1 MSGEHLSQIEGI
13 RIVPTTLTRTAD
25 ADARIRLP
33 KKFANAKVV
42 VQIQPAKTSALR
54 TRKGGAKT
62 GFIEESITRLSDAD
76 RDRFLELL
84 DSPPKPNAALK
95 KAMAKYRAS
104 HG

>member
-1 MSGEHLSQIEGI
+1 MVFKVVSVTERT

-25 ADARIRLP
+25 ANARIKLP

-42 VQIQPAKTSALR
+42 VQIQPSKTSAAR
-54 TRKGGAKT
+54 TRRGAAKGR
-62 GFIEESITRLSDAD
+62 FVEESITRLSDAD
-76 RDRFLELL
+76 RDRFLQLL
-84 DSPPKPNAALK
+84 ESPPKPNASLK

>member
-1 MSGEHLSQIEGI
+1 MLI
-13 RIVPTTLTRTAD
+13 TLTRMAD
-25 ADARIRLP
+25 ADGRIKLP
-33 KKFANAKVV
+33 KKFANVKVV
-42 VQIQPAKTSALR
+42 VQIQPATMSTLR
-54 TRKGGAKT
+54 TRKTSKGR
-62 GFIEESITRLSDAD
+62 FVEESVTRLSDAD

>member
-1 MSGEHLSQIEGI
+1 MVFKVVSITERTTIM
-13 RIVPTTLTRTAD
+13 PTTLTRTAD
-25 ADARIRLP
+25 AEARIKLP

-54 TRKGGAKT
+54 TRKGASKSR
-62 GFIEESITRLSDAD
+62 FVEESITRLSDAD
-76 RDRFLELL
+76 RDRFLQLL
-84 DSPPKPNAALK
+84 ESPPKPNAALK

>member
-1 MSGEHLSQIEGI
+1 M
-13 RIVPTTLTRTAD
+13 PTTLTCTAD
-25 ADARIRLP
+25 ADARIKLP

-42 VQIQPAKTSALR
+42 VQIQPAKTSVTP
-54 TRKGGAKT
+54 TRKGAAKSR
-62 GFIEESITRLSDAD
+62 FVEELITRLSDAD
-76 RDRFLELL
+76 RDRFLQLL